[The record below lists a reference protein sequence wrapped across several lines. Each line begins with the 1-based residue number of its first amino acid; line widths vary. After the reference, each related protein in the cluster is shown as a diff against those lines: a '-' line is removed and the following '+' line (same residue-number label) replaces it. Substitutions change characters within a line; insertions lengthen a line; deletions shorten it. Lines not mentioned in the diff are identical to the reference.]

1 MAMLENGV
9 RGVVKTE
16 IRDGLAI
23 LTIDNPPVN
32 ALSIEVRR
40 GLSQAIENVSKDS
53 QVRAV
58 VITCAGRTFISGA
71 DIREFG
77 KPFQPPGL
85 TDVIS
90 QIDGCNKPVIAAIHG
105 VAFGGGLE
113 VALGCHF
120 RIATKDAKLGLPEV
134 KLGLLPGAGGTQRL
148 PRAVGPELAVKMIV
162 TGDPIGAAE
171 ALKNG
176 LIEEIVENPAAGGEA
191 FARKVLA
198 ERRPLRRL
206 RGDDSKLVAAKA
218 DRSIFTNAAAAA
230 TKRNRGLEAPLACAE
245 AVSWTLDMPFDEA
258 LKRERESFLKL
269 VSGDQSKAQRYAFFS
284 EREAAKVSGVPEG
297 TKPRPVERVAII
309 GAGTMG
315 GGIAMSFA
323 NAGIP
328 VTLIE
333 TGEEPLKRGMGV
345 MQKNYEATAA
355 RGGIPA
361 DAPIRRMGLI
371 NGVVGLENVRD
382 ADLIIEAVFETMEIK
397 KQVFTALDKFAK
409 PGAVLAS
416 NTSYLNIDEIAKV
429 TKRPQD
435 VLGMHFFSPAN
446 VMKLCEIVRADKT
459 APDALT
465 TAVAVARRI
474 AKVPA
479 VVGVC
484 DGFVGN
490 RMLHQRGKQSEKLLF
505 EGALPQQV
513 DAVVTKFGMPM
524 GPFAMSDLA
533 GLDIG
538 WRSRKD
544 RGIKSEIADALCEAG
559 RFGQKTGK
567 GYYKYEAGSRAPLP
581 DPEVEKLID
590 ETLQRLG
597 RKRRVVSDDE
607 ILERMMYPMI
617 NEGARILDEGIAAR
631 PSDIDVIWLYGYGW
645 PIYRG
650 GPLFWADSIGLKHI
664 ADRLAYYAKETN
676 DPNLEPAPLL
686 KRLAAE
692 GKTFASLAT

>member
-1 MAMLENGV
+1 VNE
-9 RGVVKTE
+9 VVKLE
-16 IRDGLAI
+16 RNDAI
-23 LTIDNPPVN
+23 AVVTVNSPPVN
-32 ALSIEVRR
+32 ALSAAVRR
-40 GLSQAIENVSKDS
+40 GIYEAIKSAGADPEVQAIVL
-53 QVRAV
+53 
-58 VITCAGRTFISGA
+58 TCAGRTFIAGA
-71 DIREFG
+71 DITEFG
-77 KPFQPPGL
+77 KPPQSPSLGE
-85 TDVIS
+85 VIS
-90 QIDGCNKPVIAAIHG
+90 EIENCPKPVVAAIHG
-105 VAFGGGLE
+105 TALGGGLE
-113 VALGCHF
+113 VALGAHF
-120 RIATKDAKLGLPEV
+120 RVATKDAKLGLPEV

-148 PRAVGPELAVKMIV
+148 PRAVGPELAVRMIV
-162 TGDPIGAAE
+162 TGDPIGATE

-176 LIEEIVENPAAGGEA
+176 LIEDIVDDPAVGGET

-198 ERRPLRRL
+198 EKRPLRRL
-206 RGDDSKLVAAKA
+206 RDDDSKLAVARA

-230 TKRNRGLEAPLACAE
+230 NKRNRGLEAPLACAE
-245 AVSWTLDMPFDEA
+245 AVSWTLDVPFDEA
-258 LKRERESFLKL
+258 LKKERESFLKL
-269 VSGDQSKAQRYAFFS
+269 VAGDQSKAQRYAFFS

-315 GGIAMSFA
+315 GGIAMSFV

-333 TGEEPLKRGMGV
+333 TGEEQLKRGMGV
-345 MQKNYEATAA
+345 MQKNFEATAA

-361 DAPIRRMGLI
+361 DAPAKRMGLI
-371 NGVVGLENVRD
+371 NGVVGLENVKG
-382 ADLIIEAVFETMEIK
+382 ADLIIEAVFETMAVK
-397 KQVFTALDKFAK
+397 KEVFTAIDAHAK

-416 NTSYLNIDEIAKV
+416 NTSYLNIDQIAAV

-446 VMKLCEIVRADKT
+446 VMKLCEIVRAEKT
-459 APDALT
+459 APDALM
-465 TAVAVARRI
+465 TAVAIARRI

-490 RMLHQRGKQSEKLLF
+490 RMLAQRGKQAEKLLF

-524 GPFAMSDLA
+524 GPFAMGDLA

-538 WRSRKD
+538 WRSRQD

-559 RFGQKTGK
+559 RFGQKTQK

-597 RKRRVVSDDE
+597 RKRRVVSDEE

-617 NEGARILDEGIAAR
+617 NEGARILEEKIAAR

-650 GPLFWADSIGLKHI
+650 GPMFYADQVGLKQI
-664 ADRLAYYAKETN
+664 ADRLSFYAKETN
-676 DPNLEPAPLL
+676 DPSLQPAPLL
-686 KRLAAE
+686 KRLAEE
-692 GKTFASLAT
+692 GKTFASLAKAA

>member
-1 MAMLENGV
+1 VSE
-9 RGVVKTE
+9 VVKVE
-16 IRDGLAI
+16 RRDGIAI
-23 LTIDNPPVN
+23 VTVDSPPVN
-32 ALSIEVRR
+32 ALS
-40 GLSQAIENVSKDS
+40 AA
-53 QVRAV
+53 VRAGISNAIKEVGNDPQVQAV
-58 VITCAGRTFISGA
+58 VLTCGGRTFIAGA
-71 DIREFG
+71 DITEFG
-77 KPFQPPGL
+77 KPPKPPMLGE
-85 TDVIS
+85 VIS
-90 QIDGCNKPVIAAIHG
+90 DIENCPKPVIAAIHG
-105 VAFGGGLE
+105 TALGGGLE

-120 RIATKDAKLGLPEV
+120 RVATKDARLGLPEV

-162 TGDPIGAAE
+162 TGDPIGAVE
-171 ALKNG
+171 ALQNG
-176 LIEEIVENPAAGGEA
+176 LIEEIIEGPASGGEA
-191 FARKVLA
+191 FARKVVA
-198 ERRPLRRL
+198 EKRPRRRL
-206 RGDDSKLVAAKA
+206 RDDDSKLAAAKA

-230 TKRNRGLEAPLACAE
+230 NKRNRGLEAPLACAE
-245 AVSWTLDMPFDEA
+245 AVSWVFDVPFDEA
-258 LKRERESFLKL
+258 LKKERESFLKL
-269 VSGDQSKAQRYAFFS
+269 VAGDQSKAQRHAFFA
-284 EREAAKVSGVPEG
+284 EREAAKIDGVPEG
-297 TKPRPVERVAII
+297 TKPRKVERVAII

-333 TGEEPLKRGMGV
+333 TGEEQLKRGLGI

-361 DAPIRRMGLI
+361 DAPAKRMALI
-371 NGVVGLENVRD
+371 NGVVGVENVKD
-382 ADLIIEAVFETMEIK
+382 ADLVIEAVFETMEIK
-397 KQVFTALDKFAK
+397 KDVFGKLDQFAK

-416 NTSYLNIDEIAKV
+416 NTSYLNINQIAAV

-446 VMKLCEIVRADKT
+446 VMKLCEIVRAEKT
-459 APDALT
+459 APDVLT
-465 TAVAVARRI
+465 TAVTIAKRI

-490 RMLHQRGKQSEKLLF
+490 RMLAARGKQAEKLLF

-524 GPFAMSDLA
+524 GPFAMGDLA

-567 GYYKYEAGSRAPLP
+567 GYYKYEGGSRAPLP
-581 DPEVEKLID
+581 DPDVEKLIE
-590 ETLQRLG
+590 ETCARLG
-597 RKRRVVSDDE
+597 LKRRTVSDEE
-607 ILERMMYPMI
+607 ILERMVYPMI
-617 NEGARILDEGIAAR
+617 NEGARILEEKIAAR

-645 PIYRG
+645 PVYRG
-650 GPLFWADSIGLKHI
+650 GPMFYADLVGLKHI
-664 ADRLAYYAKETN
+664 AERLSFYAKQTN
-676 DPNLEPAPLL
+676 DASLEPAPLL
-686 KRLAAE
+686 KQLADK
-692 GKTFASLAT
+692 GDTFASWARGAAKAG

>member
-1 MAMLENGV
+1 MSE
-9 RGVVKTE
+9 VVKVE
-16 IRDGLAI
+16 RRDGIAI
-23 LTIDNPPVN
+23 VTVDSPPVN
-32 ALSIEVRR
+32 ALSAAVRL
-40 GLSQAIENVSKDS
+40 GISTAIK
-53 QVRAV
+53 QVGSDPQVKAV
-58 VITCAGRTFISGA
+58 VLTCAGRTFIAGA
-71 DIREFG
+71 DITEFG
-77 KPFQPPGL
+77 KPPKPPGL
-85 TDVIS
+85 GEVIS
-90 QIDGCNKPVIAAIHG
+90 DIENCPKPVIAAIHG
-105 VAFGGGLE
+105 TALGGGLE

-120 RIATKDAKLGLPEV
+120 RVATKDAKLGLPEV

-148 PRAVGPELAVKMIV
+148 PRAVGPELGVKMV
-162 TGDPIGAAE
+162 VSGDPIGAAE
-171 ALKNG
+171 ALQNG
-176 LIEEIVENPAAGGEA
+176 LIEEIVEGPAAGGEA

-198 ERRPLRRL
+198 ENRPLRRL
-206 RGDDSKLVAAKA
+206 RDDNSKLAAAKA

-230 TKRNRGLEAPLACAE
+230 NKRNRGLEAPLACAE
-245 AVSWTLDMPFDEA
+245 AVSWIFDVPFDEA
-258 LKRERESFLKL
+258 LKKERESFMKL
-269 VSGDQSKAQRYAFFS
+269 VAGDQSKAQRHAFFA
-284 EREAAKVSGVPEG
+284 EREAAKIDGVPEG
-297 TKPRPVERVAII
+297 TKARKVDRVAII

-333 TGEEPLKRGMGV
+333 TGEEQLKRGLGV

-361 DAPIRRMGLI
+361 DAPAKRMALI
-371 NGVVGLENVRD
+371 TGVVGLENVKD
-382 ADLIIEAVFETMEIK
+382 ADLVIEAVFETMDIK
-397 KQVFTALDKFAK
+397 KEVFTKLDQFAK

-416 NTSYLNIDEIAKV
+416 NTSYLNINAIAAV

-446 VMKLCEIVRADKT
+446 VMKLCEIVRAEKT

-465 TAVAVARRI
+465 TAVSIAKRI

-490 RMLHQRGKQSEKLLF
+490 RMLAARGKQAEKLLF
-505 EGALPQQV
+505 EGALPQQI
-513 DAVVTKFGMPM
+513 DAVVTRFGMPM
-524 GPFAMSDLA
+524 GPFAMGDLA

-567 GYYKYEAGSRAPLP
+567 GYYKYEGGSRAPLP
-581 DPEVEKLID
+581 DPEVEKLIE
-590 ETLQRLG
+590 ETCARLG
-597 RKRRVVSDDE
+597 LKRRVVSDEE

-617 NEGARILDEGIAAR
+617 NEGARILEEKIAAR

-645 PIYRG
+645 PVYRG
-650 GPLFWADSIGLKHI
+650 GPMFYADQVGLKQI
-664 ADRLAYYAKETN
+664 ADRLSFYARETN
-676 DPNLEPAPLL
+676 DASLEPAPLL
-686 KRLAAE
+686 KRLADQGE
-692 GKTFASLAT
+692 TFASWARGAAKAG

>member
-1 MAMLENGV
+1 MSE
-9 RGVVKTE
+9 VVKVE
-16 IRDGLAI
+16 RHDGIAI
-23 LTIDNPPVN
+23 VTVDSPPVN
-32 ALSIEVRR
+32 ALSAAVRL
-40 GLSQAIENVSKDS
+40 GISTAIK
-53 QVRAV
+53 QVGSDPQVKAV
-58 VITCAGRTFISGA
+58 VLTCAGRTFIAGA
-71 DIREFG
+71 DITEFG
-77 KPFQPPGL
+77 KPPKPPGL
-85 TDVIS
+85 GEVIS
-90 QIDGCNKPVIAAIHG
+90 DIENCPKPVIAAIHG
-105 VAFGGGLE
+105 TALGGGLE

-120 RIATKDAKLGLPEV
+120 RVATKDARLGLPEV
-134 KLGLLPGAGGTQRL
+134 KLGLLPGAGGPQRL
-148 PRAVGPELAVKMIV
+148 PRAVGPELGVKMV
-162 TGDPIGAAE
+162 VSGDPIGAAE
-171 ALKNG
+171 ALQNG
-176 LIEEIVENPAAGGEA
+176 LIEEIVEGPAAGGEA

-198 ERRPLRRL
+198 ENRPLRRL
-206 RGDDSKLVAAKA
+206 RDDNSKLAAAKA

-230 TKRNRGLEAPLACAE
+230 NKRNRGLEAPLACAE
-245 AVSWTLDMPFDEA
+245 AVSWIFDVPFDEA
-258 LKRERESFLKL
+258 LKKERESFMKL
-269 VSGDQSKAQRYAFFS
+269 VAGDQSKAQRHAFFA
-284 EREAAKVSGVPEG
+284 EREAAKIDGVPEG
-297 TKPRPVERVAII
+297 TKARKVDRVAII

-333 TGEEPLKRGMGV
+333 TGEEQLKRGLGV

-361 DAPIRRMGLI
+361 DAPAKRMALI
-371 NGVVGLENVRD
+371 TGVVGLENVKD
-382 ADLIIEAVFETMEIK
+382 ADLVIEAVFETMDIK
-397 KQVFTALDKFAK
+397 KEVFTKLDQFAK

-416 NTSYLNIDEIAKV
+416 NTSYLNINAIAAV

-446 VMKLCEIVRADKT
+446 VMKLCEIVRAEKT

-465 TAVAVARRI
+465 TAVSIAKRI

-490 RMLHQRGKQSEKLLF
+490 RMLAARGKQAEKLLF
-505 EGALPQQV
+505 EGALPQQI
-513 DAVVTKFGMPM
+513 DAVVTRFGMPM
-524 GPFAMSDLA
+524 GPFAMGDLA

-567 GYYKYEAGSRAPLP
+567 GYYKYEGGSRAPLP
-581 DPEVEKLID
+581 DPEVEKLIE
-590 ETLQRLG
+590 ETCARLG
-597 RKRRVVSDDE
+597 LKRRVVSDEE

-617 NEGARILDEGIAAR
+617 NEGARILEEKIAAR

-645 PIYRG
+645 PVYRG
-650 GPLFWADSIGLKHI
+650 GPMFYADQVGLKQI
-664 ADRLAYYAKETN
+664 ADRLSFYARETN
-676 DPNLEPAPLL
+676 DASLEPAPLL
-686 KRLAAE
+686 KRLADQGE
-692 GKTFASLAT
+692 TFASWARGAAKAG

>member
-1 MAMLENGV
+1 MSE
-9 RGVVKTE
+9 VVKLERHDEVGIVTV
-16 IRDGLAI
+16 
-23 LTIDNPPVN
+23 NSPPVN
-32 ALSIEVRR
+32 ALSAAVR
-40 GLSQAIENVSKDS
+40 GGILECIKAAVADPAIKGIVL
-53 QVRAV
+53 
-58 VITCAGRTFISGA
+58 TCAGRTFIAGA
-71 DIREFG
+71 DITEFG
-77 KPFQPPGL
+77 KPPKPPAL
-85 TDVIS
+85 NDVLAEIENS
-90 QIDGCNKPVIAAIHG
+90 PKPVVAAIHG
-105 VAFGGGLE
+105 TALGGGLE
-113 VALGCHF
+113 VALACHF
-120 RIATKDAKLGLPEV
+120 RVAVKEAKLGLPEV

-162 TGDPIGAAE
+162 GGDPIGAAE

-176 LIEEIVENPAAGGEA
+176 LIEEIVEGPTLGAEL
-191 FARKVLA
+191 FVRKLVA
-198 ERRPLRRL
+198 EKRPLRRL
-206 RGDDSKLVAAKA
+206 RDDDSKIAAAKA
-218 DRSIFTNAAAAA
+218 DRSIFTNAVAAM
-230 TKRNRGLEAPLACAE
+230 TKKSRGLEAPFAAAD
-245 AVSWTLDMPFDEA
+245 AVGYAIDLPFDEG
-258 LKRERESFLKL
+258 LKKEREGFLKL
-269 VSGDQSKAQRYAFFS
+269 VASDQSKAQRYAFFA
-284 EREAAKVSGVPEG
+284 EREASKIAGVPEG
-297 TKPRPVERVAII
+297 TKSRPVNRVAIL

-333 TGEEPLKRGMGV
+333 TGEEQLKRGMGI
-345 MQKNYEATAA
+345 MQKNWEATAA

-361 DAPIRRMGLI
+361 DAPAKRMALI
-371 NGVVGLENVRD
+371 NGVVGIENVGD
-382 ADLIIEAVFETMEIK
+382 ADLVIEAVFETMAVK
-397 KQVFTALDKFAK
+397 KEVFGKLDQYVK

-416 NTSYLNIDEIAKV
+416 NTSYLNIDEIAKA

-459 APDALT
+459 APDALV
-465 TAVAVARRI
+465 TAVTIARKI

-490 RMLHQRGKQSEKLLF
+490 RMLAQRSKQSEKLLF

-524 GPFAMSDLA
+524 GPFAMGDLA

-567 GYYKYEAGSRAPLP
+567 GYYKYEAGSRAPMP

-590 ETLQRLG
+590 ETLLRLG
-597 RKRRVVSDDE
+597 RKKRVVSDDE

-617 NEGARILDEGIAAR
+617 NEGAKILEEGIAAR
-631 PSDIDVIWLYGYGW
+631 PSDIDVVWLYGYGW

-650 GPLFWADSIGLKHI
+650 GPMFWADSVGLKHI
-664 ADRLAYYAKETN
+664 ADRLAFYAKETN
-676 DPNLEPAPLL
+676 DPSLEPAPLL
-686 KRLAAE
+686 KKLAAE
-692 GKTFASLAT
+692 GKTFASLAAASKAA

>member
-1 MAMLENGV
+1 MND
-9 RGVVKTE
+9 VVKLE
-16 IRDGLAI
+16 RHDVVAI
-23 LTIDNPPVN
+23 VTVDSPPVN
-32 ALSIEVRR
+32 ALSAAVRR
-40 GLSQAIENVSKDS
+40 GIFESIKAAAADPEVQAIVL
-53 QVRAV
+53 
-58 VITCAGRTFISGA
+58 TCAGRTFVAGA
-71 DIREFG
+71 DITEFG
-77 KPFQPPGL
+77 KPPQSPML
-85 TDVIS
+85 NDVIAE
-90 QIDGCNKPVIAAIHG
+90 IENCGKPVIAAIHG
-105 VAFGGGLE
+105 TALGGGLE
-113 VALGCHF
+113 ITLGCHF
-120 RIATKDAKLGLPEV
+120 RVATKEAKLGLPEV

-148 PRAVGPELAVKMIV
+148 PRAVGPELGVKMIV
-162 TGDPIGAAE
+162 TGEPIGAAE

-176 LIEEIVENPAAGGEA
+176 LIEEIVEGPASGAEA
-191 FARKVLA
+191 FARKVIA
-198 ERRPLRRL
+198 EKRPLRVL
-206 RGDDSKLVAAKA
+206 RHDDSKLAAAKA

-230 TKRNRGLEAPLACAE
+230 NKKNRGMNAPLACAE
-245 AVSWTLDMPFDEA
+245 AVSWTLDLPFDEA
-258 LKRERESFLKL
+258 LKKEREMFLKL
-269 VSGDQSKAQRYAFFS
+269 VADDQSKAQRYAFFS
-284 EREAAKVSGVPEG
+284 EREAAKVQNIPEG
-297 TKPRPVERVAII
+297 VKPRPVERVAII

-333 TGEEPLKRGMGV
+333 TGEEQLKRGMGI

-361 DAPIRRMGLI
+361 DAPAKRMGLI
-371 NGVVGLENVRD
+371 NGVVGLENVKD
-382 ADLIIEAVFETMEIK
+382 ADLIIEAVFETMAIK
-397 KQVFTALDKFAK
+397 KEVFTALDAYAK

-416 NTSYLNIDEIAKV
+416 NTSYLNIDEIAQV

-459 APDALT
+459 APDALL
-465 TAVAVARRI
+465 TAVAVARKI

-479 VVGVC
+479 VVGVA

-490 RMLHQRGKQSEKLLF
+490 RMLAARSKQSEKLLF

-524 GPFAMSDLA
+524 GPFAMGDLA

-544 RGIKSEIADALCEAG
+544 RGITSPIADALCEAG
-559 RFGQKTGK
+559 RFGQKAGK
-567 GYYKYEAGSRAPLP
+567 GYYKYEAGSRAPVP

-590 ETLQRLG
+590 DTCKSLG
-597 RKRRVVSDDE
+597 LTRRIVSDEE

-617 NEGARILDEGIAAR
+617 NEGARILEEKVASR

-650 GPLFWADSIGLKHI
+650 GPMFYADSVGLKHI
-664 ADRLAYYAKETN
+664 AERLSFYAKQTN
-676 DPNLEPAPLL
+676 DPSLEPSALL
-686 KRLAAE
+686 KRLADE
-692 GKTFASLAT
+692 GKTFASLAKSA

>member
-1 MAMLENGV
+1 VSE
-9 RGVVKTE
+9 VVSFE
-16 IRDGLAI
+16 RHDVVAI
-23 LTIDNPPVN
+23 VTVNSPPVN
-32 ALSIEVRR
+32 ALSVAVRSGIRDGITRAIADSEVK
-40 GLSQAIENVSKDS
+40 AIVL
-53 QVRAV
+53 
-58 VITCAGRTFISGA
+58 TCAGRTFIAGA
-71 DIREFG
+71 DITEFS
-77 KPFQPPGL
+77 KPPQPPSL
-85 TDVIS
+85 HEVLA
-90 QIDGCNKPVIAAIHG
+90 QIENSPKPVVAAIHG
-105 VAFGGGLE
+105 TALGGGLE
-113 VALGCHF
+113 VALACHY
-120 RIATKDAKLGLPEV
+120 RVAAKEARLGLPEV

-162 TGDPIGAAE
+162 GGDPISASE

-176 LIEEIVENPAAGGEA
+176 LIDEIVEGPAAGGEA
-191 FARKVLA
+191 FARKILA
-198 ERRPLRRL
+198 EKLPLRKL
-206 RGDDSKLVAAKA
+206 RDDDSKLKAAKA
-218 DRSIFTNAAAAA
+218 DRSIFTNAVAAM
-230 TKRNRGLEAPLACAE
+230 TKKARGLEAPFAAAD
-245 AVSWTLDMPFDEA
+245 AVGAAIDLPFDEG
-258 LKRERESFLKL
+258 LKKEREGFTKL
-269 VSGDQSKAQRYAFFS
+269 VTGDQSKAQRYAFFA
-284 EREAAKVSGVPEG
+284 EREAAKIAGVPEG
-297 TKPRPVERVAII
+297 TKPRNVARVAII

-323 NAGIP
+323 NAGVP

-333 TGEEPLKRGMGV
+333 TGEEQLKRGMGV

-355 RGGIPA
+355 RGGIPV
-361 DAPIRRMGLI
+361 DAPAKRMALI

-382 ADLIIEAVFETMEIK
+382 ADLIIEAVFETMAIK
-397 KQVFTALDKFAK
+397 KEVFGALDKHAK

-416 NTSYLNIDEIAKV
+416 NTSYLNINEIAKE

-446 VMKLCEIVRADKT
+446 VMKLCEIVRAEKT

-465 TAVAVARRI
+465 TAVAVARKI

-490 RMLHQRGKQSEKLLF
+490 RMLAQRGKQAEKLLF

-524 GPFAMSDLA
+524 GPFAMGDLA

-617 NEGARILDEGIAAR
+617 NEGARILEEKIAAR
-631 PSDIDVIWLYGYGW
+631 PGDIDVIWLYGYGW
-645 PIYRG
+645 PVYRG
-650 GPLFWADSIGLKHI
+650 GPMFYADQIGLKRV
-664 ADRLAYYAKETN
+664 ADRLSYYAKETN
-676 DPNLEPAPLL
+676 DPSLEPAPLL
-686 KRLAAE
+686 RRLAAE
-692 GKTFASLAT
+692 GKTFAQWAQESKAA

>member
-1 MAMLENGV
+1 MSEVVKFERHGEI
-9 RGVVKTE
+9 GVVTV
-16 IRDGLAI
+16 DS
-23 LTIDNPPVN
+23 PPVN
-32 ALSIEVRR
+32 ALSAAVRR
-40 GLSQAIENVSKDS
+40 GIAEQIKGAAADPTVKAIVL
-53 QVRAV
+53 
-58 VITCAGRTFISGA
+58 TCAGRTFIAGA
-71 DIREFG
+71 DITEFG
-77 KPFQPPGL
+77 KPPQPPGL
-85 TDVIS
+85 NEVIKT
-90 QIDGCNKPVIAAIHG
+90 IEDCGKPVIAAIHG
-105 VAFGGGLE
+105 TALGGGLE
-113 VALGCHF
+113 TALGCHF
-120 RIATKDAKLGLPEV
+120 RVAVKDARLGLPEV

-148 PRAVGPELAVKMIV
+148 PRAVGPELGVKMIV
-162 TGDPIGAAE
+162 TGDPIGAPE

-176 LIEEIVENPAAGGEA
+176 LIEEIVEDRVEGGIA
-191 FARKVLA
+191 FAKKVVAEKRPMRK
-198 ERRPLRRL
+198 LRD
-206 RGDDSKLVAAKA
+206 DDSKLAAAKA

-230 TKRNRGLEAPLACAE
+230 NKKNRGMDAPLACAE
-245 AVSWTLDMPFDEA
+245 AVSWTLDTPFDEA
-258 LKRERESFLKL
+258 LKKERESFMRL
-269 VSGDQSKAQRYAFFS
+269 VAGDQSRAQRYAFFS
-284 EREAAKVSGVPEG
+284 EREAAKVAGVPEG
-297 TKPRPVERVAII
+297 TKPRNVERVAII

-333 TGEEPLKRGMGV
+333 TGEDQLKRGMGV
-345 MQKNYEATAA
+345 MQKNYENTAA

-361 DAPIRRMGLI
+361 DAPAKRMGLI
-371 NGVVGLENVRD
+371 TGKVGLENVKD
-382 ADLIIEAVFETMEIK
+382 ADLIIEAVFETMAIK
-397 KQVFTALDKFAK
+397 KDVFTAIDQHAK

-416 NTSYLNIDEIAKV
+416 NTSYLNIDEIAAV

-446 VMKLCEIVRADKT
+446 VMKLCEIVRAEKT
-459 APDALT
+459 APDALM

-490 RMLHQRGKQSEKLLF
+490 RMLAQRGKQAEKLLF

-524 GPFAMSDLA
+524 GPFAMGDLA

-567 GYYKYEAGSRAPLP
+567 GYYKYEAGSRAPMP

-590 ETLQRLG
+590 ETLSKMG
-597 RKRRVVSDDE
+597 KKRRTVSDDE

-617 NEGARILDEGIAAR
+617 NEGARILEEKVAAR

-650 GPLFWADSIGLKHI
+650 GPMFYADQVGLKHI
-664 ADRLAYYAKETN
+664 ADRLSYYAKETN
-676 DPNLEPAPLL
+676 DPSLEPAPLL

-692 GKTFASLAT
+692 GKTFASLASEKKAAA

>member
-1 MAMLENGV
+1 M
-9 RGVVKTE
+9 
-16 IRDGLAI
+16 
-23 LTIDNPPVN
+23 
-32 ALSIEVRR
+32 
-40 GLSQAIENVSKDS
+40 
-53 QVRAV
+53 
-58 VITCAGRTFISGA
+58 
-71 DIREFG
+71 
-77 KPFQPPGL
+77 
-85 TDVIS
+85 
-90 QIDGCNKPVIAAIHG
+90 
-105 VAFGGGLE
+105 
-113 VALGCHF
+113 
-120 RIATKDAKLGLPEV
+120 
-134 KLGLLPGAGGTQRL
+134 
-148 PRAVGPELAVKMIV
+148 
-162 TGDPIGAAE
+162 
-171 ALKNG
+171 
-176 LIEEIVENPAAGGEA
+176 
-191 FARKVLA
+191 LA
-198 ERRPLRRL
+198 EKRPLRKL
-206 RGDDSKLVAAKA
+206 RDDDSKLAAAKA
-218 DRSIFTNAAAAA
+218 DRSIFTSAVAAL
-230 TKRNRGLEAPLACAE
+230 TKKARGLEAPFAAAD
-245 AVSWTLDMPFDEA
+245 AVGAAIDLPFDEGI
-258 LKRERESFLKL
+258 KKERETFLKL
-269 VSGDQSKAQRYAFFS
+269 VASDQSKAQRYAFFA
-284 EREAAKVSGVPEG
+284 EREAAKIAGVPDG
-297 TKPRPVERVAII
+297 TKARPVARVAII

-333 TGEEPLKRGMGV
+333 TGEEQLKRGLGV

-361 DAPIRRMGLI
+361 DAPAKRMALI
-371 NGVVGLENVRD
+371 TGVVGLENVKE
-382 ADLIIEAVFETMEIK
+382 ADLIIEAVFETMAIK
-397 KQVFTALDKFAK
+397 KEVFNALDKYAK

-416 NTSYLNIDEIAKV
+416 NTSYLNINDIAKE

-446 VMKLCEIVRADKT
+446 VMKLCEIVRAEKT

-465 TAVAVARRI
+465 TAVSVARKI

-490 RMLHQRGKQSEKLLF
+490 RMLAQRSKQAEKLLF

-524 GPFAMSDLA
+524 GPFAMGDLA

-597 RKRRVVSDDE
+597 RKRRTVSDEE

-617 NEGARILDEGIAAR
+617 NEGAKILEEKVAAR
-631 PSDIDVIWLYGYGW
+631 PGDIDVIWLYGYGW
-645 PIYRG
+645 PVYRG
-650 GPLFWADSIGLKHI
+650 GPMFYADQVGLKHI
-664 ADRLAYYAKETN
+664 ADRLAFYAKETN
-676 DPNLEPAPLL
+676 DPSLEPAPLL
-686 KRLAAE
+686 KRLATE
-692 GKTFASLAT
+692 GKTFASLAAKAA

>member
-1 MAMLENGV
+1 VNE
-9 RGVVKTE
+9 VVKLETSDV
-16 IRDGLAI
+16 IAVVTVDS
-23 LTIDNPPVN
+23 PPVN
-32 ALSIEVRR
+32 ALSAAVRR
-40 GLSQAIENVSKDS
+40 GIYDAVKRAGADPQVGAIVL
-53 QVRAV
+53 
-58 VITCAGRTFISGA
+58 TCAGRTFIAGA
-71 DIREFG
+71 DITEFG
-77 KPFQPPGL
+77 KPPQSPSLGE
-85 TDVIS
+85 VIAE
-90 QIDGCNKPVIAAIHG
+90 IENCPKPVIAAIHG
-105 VAFGGGLE
+105 TALGGGLE
-113 VALGCHF
+113 VALGAHF
-120 RIATKDAKLGLPEV
+120 RVATKDAKLGLPEV

-148 PRAVGPELAVKMIV
+148 PRAVGPELAVRMIV

-176 LIEEIVENPAAGGEA
+176 LIEEIVEGPAVGGEV

-198 ERRPLRRL
+198 EKRPLRRL
-206 RGDDSKLVAAKA
+206 RNDDSKLVTARA

-230 TKRNRGLEAPLACAE
+230 NKRNRGLEAPLACAE
-245 AVSWTLDMPFDEA
+245 AVSWTLDVPFDEA
-258 LKRERESFLKL
+258 LKKERESFLKL

-284 EREAAKVSGVPEG
+284 EREAAKVSGVPAG

-333 TGEEPLKRGMGV
+333 TGEEQLKRGMGV

-355 RGGIPA
+355 RGGIAA
-361 DAPIRRMGLI
+361 DAPAKRMGLI
-371 NGVVGLENVRD
+371 NGVVGLEHVKD
-382 ADLIIEAVFETMEIK
+382 ADLVIEAVFETMAVK
-397 KQVFTALDKFAK
+397 KEVFTALDAYAK
-409 PGAVLAS
+409 PHAVLAS
-416 NTSYLNIDEIAKV
+416 NTSYLNIDQIAAV
-429 TKRPQD
+429 TRRPQD

-446 VMKLCEIVRADKT
+446 VMKLCEIVRAEKT
-459 APDALT
+459 APDALM
-465 TAVAVARRI
+465 TAVAIARRI

-490 RMLHQRGKQSEKLLF
+490 RMLAQRGKQAEKLLF

-524 GPFAMSDLA
+524 GPFAMGDLA

-538 WRSRKD
+538 WRSRQD

-567 GYYKYEAGSRAPLP
+567 GYYKYEAGSRAALP

-597 RKRRVVSDDE
+597 RKRRSVSDEE

-617 NEGARILDEGIAAR
+617 NEGARILEEKVAAR

-650 GPLFWADSIGLKHI
+650 GPMFYADQVGLKQI
-664 ADRLAYYAKETN
+664 ADRLSFYAKETD
-676 DPNLEPAPLL
+676 DPSLEPAPLL
-686 KRLAAE
+686 ARLAAE
-692 GKTFASLAT
+692 GKTFASLAKAA

>member
-1 MAMLENGV
+1 MSE
-9 RGVVKTE
+9 VVKLERHDEVGIVTV
-16 IRDGLAI
+16 
-23 LTIDNPPVN
+23 NSPPVN
-32 ALSIEVRR
+32 ALSAAVR
-40 GLSQAIENVSKDS
+40 GGILECIKAAVADPAIKGIVL
-53 QVRAV
+53 
-58 VITCAGRTFISGA
+58 TCAGRTFIAGA
-71 DIREFG
+71 DITEFG
-77 KPFQPPGL
+77 KPPKPPAL
-85 TDVIS
+85 NDVLAEIENS
-90 QIDGCNKPVIAAIHG
+90 PKPVVAAIHG
-105 VAFGGGLE
+105 TALGGGLE
-113 VALGCHF
+113 VALACHF
-120 RIATKDAKLGLPEV
+120 RVAVKEAKLGLPEV

-162 TGDPIGAAE
+162 GGDPIGAAE

-176 LIEEIVENPAAGGEA
+176 LIEEIVEGPTLGAEL
-191 FARKVLA
+191 FVRKLVA
-198 ERRPLRRL
+198 EKRPLRRL
-206 RGDDSKLVAAKA
+206 RDDDSKIAAAKA
-218 DRSIFTNAAAAA
+218 DRSIFTNAVAAM
-230 TKRNRGLEAPLACAE
+230 TKKSRGLEAPFAAAD
-245 AVSWTLDMPFDEA
+245 AVGYAIDLPFDEG
-258 LKRERESFLKL
+258 LKKEREGFLKL
-269 VSGDQSKAQRYAFFS
+269 VASDQSKAQRYAFFA
-284 EREAAKVSGVPEG
+284 EREASKIAGVPEG
-297 TKPRPVERVAII
+297 TKSRPVNRVAIL

-333 TGEEPLKRGMGV
+333 TGEEQLKRGMGI
-345 MQKNYEATAA
+345 MQKNWEATAA

-361 DAPIRRMGLI
+361 DAPAKRMALI
-371 NGVVGLENVRD
+371 NGVVGIENVGD
-382 ADLIIEAVFETMEIK
+382 ADLVIEAVFETMAVK
-397 KQVFTALDKFAK
+397 KEVFGKLDQYVK

-416 NTSYLNIDEIAKV
+416 NTSYLNIDEIAKA

-459 APDALT
+459 APDALV
-465 TAVAVARRI
+465 TAVTIARKI

-490 RMLHQRGKQSEKLLF
+490 RMLAQRGKQSEKLLF

-524 GPFAMSDLA
+524 GPFAMGDLA

-567 GYYKYEAGSRAPLP
+567 GYYKYEAGSRAPMP

-590 ETLQRLG
+590 ETLLRLG
-597 RKRRVVSDDE
+597 RKKRVVSDDE

-617 NEGARILDEGIAAR
+617 NEGAKILEEGIAAR
-631 PSDIDVIWLYGYGW
+631 PSDIDVVWLYGYGW

-650 GPLFWADSIGLKHI
+650 GPMFWADTVGLKHI
-664 ADRLAYYAKETN
+664 ADRLAFYAKETN
-676 DPNLEPAPLL
+676 DPSLEPAPLL
-686 KRLAAE
+686 KKLAAE
-692 GKTFASLAT
+692 GKTFASLAAASKAA

>member
-1 MAMLENGV
+1 VNEVVRLE
-9 RGVVKTE
+9 RHDVV
-16 IRDGLAI
+16 AI
-23 LTIDNPPVN
+23 VTVDSPPVN
-32 ALSIEVRR
+32 ALSAAVRGGIKDCVKRAIADPEVK
-40 GLSQAIENVSKDS
+40 AIVL
-53 QVRAV
+53 
-58 VITCAGRTFISGA
+58 TCAGRTFIAGA
-71 DIREFG
+71 DITEFG
-77 KPFQPPGL
+77 KPPVPPSL
-85 TDVIS
+85 HDVLAEIENS
-90 QIDGCNKPVIAAIHG
+90 SKPVIAAIHG
-105 VAFGGGLE
+105 TALGGGLE
-113 VALGCHF
+113 VALACHH
-120 RIATKDAKLGLPEV
+120 RVATKEARLGLPEV
-134 KLGLLPGAGGTQRL
+134 KLGILPGAGGTQRL

-162 TGDPIGAAE
+162 GGDPISASD

-176 LIEEIVENPAAGGEA
+176 LIEEIVEGPAAGGEA

-198 ERRPLRRL
+198 EKRPLRKL
-206 RGDDSKLVAAKA
+206 RDDDSKLAAAKA
-218 DRSIFTNAAAAA
+218 DRSIFTNAVAAM
-230 TKRNRGLEAPLACAE
+230 TKKARGLEAPFAAAD
-245 AVSWTLDMPFDEA
+245 AVGAAIDLPFDEGI
-258 LKRERESFLKL
+258 KKERETFLKL
-269 VSGDQSKAQRYAFFS
+269 VASDQSKAQRYAFFA
-284 EREAAKVSGVPEG
+284 EREAAKIAGVPDG

-333 TGEEPLKRGMGV
+333 TGEEQLKRGLGV

-361 DAPIRRMGLI
+361 DAPAKRMALI
-371 NGVVGLENVRD
+371 KGVVGLENVRD
-382 ADLIIEAVFETMEIK
+382 ADLIIEAVFETMAIK
-397 KQVFTALDKFAK
+397 KEVFTALDKYAK

-416 NTSYLNIDEIAKV
+416 NTSYLNIDEIAKE

-446 VMKLCEIVRADKT
+446 VMKLCEIVRAAKT

-465 TAVAVARRI
+465 TAVAVARKI

-490 RMLHQRGKQSEKLLF
+490 RMLAQRGKQAEKLLF

-524 GPFAMSDLA
+524 GPFAMGDLA

-597 RKRRVVSDDE
+597 RKRRVVSDEE

-617 NEGARILDEGIAAR
+617 NEGARILEEKVAAR
-631 PSDIDVIWLYGYGW
+631 PGDIDVIWLYGYGW

-650 GPLFWADSIGLKHI
+650 GPMFYADQVGLKHV
-664 ADRLAYYAKETN
+664 ADRLAFYAKETN
-676 DPNLEPAPLL
+676 DPSLEPAPLL

-692 GKTFASLAT
+692 GKTFASLAQTAKAA

>member
-1 MAMLENGV
+1 VNE
-9 RGVVKTE
+9 VVKLE
-16 IRDGLAI
+16 RNDAI
-23 LTIDNPPVN
+23 AVVTVNSPPVN
-32 ALSIEVRR
+32 ALSAAVRR
-40 GLSQAIENVSKDS
+40 GIYEAIKSAGADPEVQAIVL
-53 QVRAV
+53 
-58 VITCAGRTFISGA
+58 TCAGRTFIAGA
-71 DIREFG
+71 DITEFG
-77 KPFQPPGL
+77 KPPQSPSLGE
-85 TDVIS
+85 VIS
-90 QIDGCNKPVIAAIHG
+90 EIENCPKPVVAAIHG
-105 VAFGGGLE
+105 TALGGGLE
-113 VALGCHF
+113 VALGAHF
-120 RIATKDAKLGLPEV
+120 RVATKDAKLGLPEV

-148 PRAVGPELAVKMIV
+148 PRAVGPELAVRMIV
-162 TGDPIGAAE
+162 TGDPIGATE

-176 LIEEIVENPAAGGEA
+176 LIEDIVDDPAVGGET

-198 ERRPLRRL
+198 EKRPLRRL
-206 RGDDSKLVAAKA
+206 RDDDSKLAVARA

-230 TKRNRGLEAPLACAE
+230 NKRNRGLEAPLACAE
-245 AVSWTLDMPFDEA
+245 AVSWTLDVPFDEA
-258 LKRERESFLKL
+258 LKKERESFLKL
-269 VSGDQSKAQRYAFFS
+269 VAGDQSKAQRYAFFS

-315 GGIAMSFA
+315 GGIAMSFV

-333 TGEEPLKRGMGV
+333 TGEEQLKRGMGV
-345 MQKNYEATAA
+345 MQKNFEATAA

-361 DAPIRRMGLI
+361 DAPAKRMGLI
-371 NGVVGLENVRD
+371 NGVVGLENVKG
-382 ADLIIEAVFETMEIK
+382 ADLIIEAVFETMAVK
-397 KQVFTALDKFAK
+397 KEVFTAIDAHAK

-416 NTSYLNIDEIAKV
+416 NTSYLNIDQIAAV

-446 VMKLCEIVRADKT
+446 VMKLCEIVRAEKT
-459 APDALT
+459 APDALM
-465 TAVAVARRI
+465 TAVAIARRI

-490 RMLHQRGKQSEKLLF
+490 RMLAQRGKQAEKLLF

-524 GPFAMSDLA
+524 GPFAMGDLA

-538 WRSRKD
+538 WRSRQD

-559 RFGQKTGK
+559 RFGQKTQK

-597 RKRRVVSDDE
+597 RKRRVVSDEE

-617 NEGARILDEGIAAR
+617 NEGARILEEKIAAR

-650 GPLFWADSIGLKHI
+650 GPMFYADQVGLKQI
-664 ADRLAYYAKETN
+664 AERLSFYAKETN
-676 DPNLEPAPLL
+676 DPTLEPAPLL
-686 KRLAAE
+686 KRLAEE
-692 GKTFASLAT
+692 GKTFASLAKAA

>member
-1 MAMLENGV
+1 VNE
-9 RGVVKTE
+9 VVKLE
-16 IRDGLAI
+16 RSDAI
-23 LTIDNPPVN
+23 AVVTVNSPPVN
-32 ALSIEVRR
+32 ALSAAVRR
-40 GLSQAIENVSKDS
+40 GIFDCIKSAGSDPQVQAIVL
-53 QVRAV
+53 
-58 VITCAGRTFISGA
+58 TCAGRTFIAGA
-71 DIREFG
+71 DITEFG
-77 KPFQPPGL
+77 KPPQSPGL
-85 TDVIS
+85 GEVIS
-90 QIDGCNKPVIAAIHG
+90 EIENCPKPVIAAIHG
-105 VAFGGGLE
+105 TALGGGLE
-113 VALGCHF
+113 VALGAHF
-120 RIATKDAKLGLPEV
+120 RVATKDARLGLPEV

-148 PRAVGPELAVKMIV
+148 PRAVGPELGVKMIV

-176 LIEEIVENPAAGGEA
+176 LIEEIVEDPAMGGET

-198 ERRPLRRL
+198 EKRPMRRL
-206 RGDDSKLVAAKA
+206 RDDDSKLAAARA
-218 DRSIFTNAAAAA
+218 DRSIFTHAAAAA
-230 TKRNRGLEAPLACAE
+230 NKRNRGLEAPLACAE
-245 AVSWTLDMPFDEA
+245 AVSWTLDLPFDEA
-258 LKRERESFLKL
+258 LKKERESFMRL
-269 VSGDQSKAQRYAFFS
+269 VAGDQSKAQRYAFFS

-328 VTLIE
+328 VVLIE
-333 TGEEPLKRGMGV
+333 TGEEQLKRGMGV

-361 DAPIRRMGLI
+361 DAPAKRMALI
-371 NGVVGLENVRD
+371 NGVVGLEHVKD
-382 ADLIIEAVFETMEIK
+382 ADLIIEAVFETMAVK
-397 KQVFTALDKFAK
+397 KEVFTALDAYAK
-409 PGAVLAS
+409 PHAVLAS
-416 NTSYLNIDEIAKV
+416 NTSYLNIDQIAAV
-429 TKRPQD
+429 TRRPHD

-446 VMKLCEIVRADKT
+446 VMKLCEIVRAEKT
-459 APDALT
+459 APDVLM
-465 TAVAVARRI
+465 TAVSIARRI

-490 RMLHQRGKQSEKLLF
+490 RMLAQRGKQAEKLLF

-524 GPFAMSDLA
+524 GPFAMGDLA

-538 WRSRKD
+538 WRSRQD

-590 ETLQRLG
+590 ETLRRLG
-597 RKRRVVSDDE
+597 RKRREVSDEE

-617 NEGARILDEGIAAR
+617 NEGARILDEKIAAR

-650 GPLFWADSIGLKHI
+650 GPMFYADQVGLKHLS
-664 ADRLAYYAKETN
+664 DRLSFYANETS
-676 DPNLEPAPLL
+676 DPSLEPAPLL

-692 GKTFASLAT
+692 GKTFASLAKAA

>member
-1 MAMLENGV
+1 VSE
-9 RGVVKTE
+9 VVKLE
-16 IRDGLAI
+16 RHDAI
-23 LTIDNPPVN
+23 AIVTVNNPPVN
-32 ALSIEVRR
+32 ALSAAVRR
-40 GLSQAIENVSKDS
+40 GILESIKS
-53 QVRAV
+53 AV
-58 VITCAGRTFISGA
+58 ADPDVKGIVLTCAGRTFIAGA
-71 DIREFG
+71 DITEFG
-77 KPFQPPGL
+77 KPPQPPGL
-85 TDVIS
+85 
-90 QIDGCNKPVIAAIHG
+90 NEVIAAIETSPKPVVAAIHG
-105 VAFGGGLE
+105 TALGGGLE

-120 RIATKDAKLGLPEV
+120 RVATKDARLGLPEV

-148 PRAVGPELAVKMIV
+148 PRAVGPEKAVQMIV
-162 TGDPIGAAE
+162 SGNPIGAE
-171 ALKNG
+171 DALKAG
-176 LIEEIVENPAAGGEA
+176 LIEEIVEGPAAGGEA
-191 FARKVLA
+191 FVRKVIA
-198 ERRPLRRL
+198 EKRPLRQL
-206 RGDDSKLVAAKA
+206 RNDDSKLAAAKA

-230 TKRNRGLEAPLACAE
+230 NKRNRGLEAPLVCAE
-245 AVSWTLDMPFDEA
+245 AVSWSLDLPFDEG
-258 LKRERESFLKL
+258 LKKEREAFLKL
-269 VSGDQSKAQRYAFFS
+269 VAGDQSKAQRYAFFA

-333 TGEEPLKRGMGV
+333 TGDEPLKRGLGV

-361 DAPIRRMGLI
+361 DAPAKRMGLI
-371 NGVVGLENVRD
+371 KGVVGLENVKD
-382 ADLIIEAVFETMEIK
+382 ADLIIEAVFETMAVK
-397 KQVFTALDKFAK
+397 KEVFTKLDQFAK

-416 NTSYLNIDEIAKV
+416 NTSYLNINEIAAV

-446 VMKLCEIVRADKT
+446 VMKLCEIVRGAKT
-459 APDALT
+459 APDALM
-465 TAVAVARRI
+465 TAVTIAKRI
-474 AKVPA
+474 AKVPV

-490 RMLHQRGKQSEKLLF
+490 RMLAARSKQSEKFLF

-513 DAVVTKFGMPM
+513 DAVVTKFGLPM
-524 GPFAMSDLA
+524 GPFAMGDLA

-567 GYYKYEAGSRAPLP
+567 GYYKYEGGSRAPLP

-590 ETLQRLG
+590 ETLAKLG
-597 RKRRVVSDDE
+597 LKRRQISDDE
-607 ILERMMYPMI
+607 ILERMVYPMI

-631 PSDIDVIWLYGYGW
+631 PSDIDVVWLYGYGW

-650 GPLFWADSIGLKHI
+650 GPMFYADQVGLKHI
-664 ADRLAYYAKETN
+664 ADRLSFYAKQTN
-676 DPNLEPAPLL
+676 DPSLEPAPLL

-692 GKTFASLAT
+692 GKTFASLAADKKAA